1 MESVVSARARLA
13 KYPVLLAQCGPEAAK
28 YGRCVGNVLDDVKK
42 NQCGKEF
49 TALMDCIRI
58 NAKKMKTKL

>member
-1 MESVVSARARLA
+1 MIADFCNTVTYNNFFEKSITI
-13 KYPVLLAQCGPEAAK
+13 LLTKE
-28 YGRCVGNVLDDVKK
+28 NHFLLSIDDVKK